1 MRKTLSRGILCAFFV
16 SSTALSGAALAQA
29 PAQTLAASQPSA
41 IAPLAEAKGKL
52 RQARRNLSA
61 AEDRMKKLDRRATK
75 DRERLD
81 KARATLA
88 QLAREAYI
96 GGPSEMVEI
105 ASFITG
111 DDPTDALRNA
121 SQVADFA
128 DDQRDRWDD
137 ASETLRRTNK
147 LGVTAAKEV
156 QQARREL
163 RSAFSAVL
171 KSQSG
176 RGRQDGP
183 GTTKL
188 EKQCRE
194 SDSISPICIYPS
206 WSEFRRTFD
215 AVLAGRYVNVRW
227 PQIQDIGGWRP
238 YDAFPDHPSGRAID
252 IMMPNGGGGSDVGLG
267 NDIAEYFMENAKEY
281 GVHYIIWR
289 QRMWKSSSK
298 PGEWRGLTNRGSATA
313 NHFDHIHISFTDGS
327 SATIG
332 KDLLNMKDIPG

>member
-1 MRKTLSRGILCAFFV
+1 MRTTLVSGILCALLAG
-16 SSTALSGAALAQA
+16 STALASPASAQVPAKAQTAAASSVSAPAAQA
-29 PAQTLAASQPSA
+29 
-41 IAPLAEAKGKL
+41 KGDL
-52 RQARRNLSA
+52 RKARRNLSA
-61 AEDRMKKLDRRATK
+61 AEDRVEKLDQRAEK
-75 DRERLD
+75 DRLRLD
-81 KARATLA
+81 RARAKLA
-88 QLAREAYI
+88 QLAREAYT
-96 GGPSEMVEI
+96 GGPSELVEI
-105 ASFITG
+105 ASFFTE

-121 SQVADFA
+121 SQVADYA

-147 LGVTAAKEV
+147 LGVAAAKEV

-163 RSAFSAVL
+163 RSAYSAVL

-176 RGRQDGP
+176 NGRNDGP

-188 EKQCRE
+188 TNKCQETK
-194 SDSISPICIYPS
+194 SISPICIYPS

-227 PQIQDIGGWRP
+227 PQIKDIGGWRP

-252 IMMPNGGGGSDVGLG
+252 IMMPNGGGGSDVALG
-267 NDIAEYFMENAKEY
+267 NEIAAYFMKNAKEY

-313 NHFDHIHISFTDGS
+313 NHFDHIHISFTDGN

-332 KDLLNMKDIPG
+332 KELLNLTDLPG